1 MAGVLRGEEFGEH
14 AWLEH
19 SSDMDD
25 GQELLFDFSEHPEQ
39 GFERALDCWSKLDSK
54 GRLILQRDGR
64 LIACSGLA
72 RRIIDDRDCLRLEHG
87 FVAPVDSRYR
97 ASFDKLL
104 MVNAQGVETLL
115 HPCLRTGGHWI
126 FRATASEDRRVFVT
140 LQQAAPDHHAKLVDL
155 REAFGLTRSE
165 AEVADALYNGLSA
178 HDVADKLDISIHTVR
193 AHLRRCYDKMH
204 INSREQFWH
213 RVSAYQL

>member
-1 MAGVLRGEEFGEH
+1 MLRGDDFEDN
-14 AWLEH
+14 AWLGQ
-19 SSDMDD
+19 SSVAEN
-25 GQELLFDFSEHPEQ
+25 GQELLFDFGEHSEQ
-39 GFERALDCWSKLDSK
+39 GSERALDCWSKLDRR

-64 LIACSGLA
+64 LIACSDLA
-72 RRIIDDRDCLRLEHG
+72 RRVIDDRDCLRLEHG
-87 FVAPVDSRYR
+87 FVAPVDGRYR
-97 ASFDKLL
+97 SGFDKLL
-104 MVNAQGVETLL
+104 MVNAMGLETLL
-115 HPCLRTGGHWI
+115 YPCIRSGGHWI
-126 FRATASEDRRVFVT
+126 LRATASEDRRVFVS
-140 LQQAAPDHHAKLVDL
+140 LHQAAPDHYAELVDL

-178 HDVADKLDISIHTVR
+178 QDVAERLAISIHTVR